1 MRLVEIAG
9 VDVNACGGTHL
20 ASTAELQL
28 LRVVGAERARGRVR
42 LRVLL
47 GGRALAALGRALPR
61 EAALSKVQTGS
72 VHHFHAEVYCSLR
85 EHALTISRRCL
96 AERGLA
102 HAAWRRRALLREA
115 ALRKARTYTD

>member
-42 LRVLL
+42 LHVLL

-61 EAALSKVQTGS
+61 EAALSKVQTG
-72 VHHFHAEVYCSLR
+72 F
-85 EHALTISRRCL
+85 
-96 AERGLA
+96 
-102 HAAWRRRALLREA
+102 
-115 ALRKARTYTD
+115 